1 MNQPLLVVEGLKTH
15 FPIKKGLLN
24 KEKSF
29 VKAVDGISFHVN
41 KGETLGIV
49 GESGCGKSTM
59 GRSILRLIEPTE
71 GSVMF
76 DGVELTTL
84 NKSDLRKIRSEIQIV
99 FQDPFASLNPKMTV
113 GSILTEALSTHH
125 LGQNSKDRRAKV
137 KELLGIVGLSPTH
150 IGRYPHEFSGGQ
162 RQRIGIARAIAVN
175 PALIIADEPV
185 SALDVSVQ
193 AQVLNLFQD
202 LKNTLGLTYIF
213 IAHDLSVVKH
223 VSDRIGVMYLG
234 KIVEMSDKKELF
246 KKPLH
251 PYTQAL
257 MSAVPSLDPDAKK
270 ERIILRG
277 DVPSPSSPPSG
288 CAFHP
293 RCRFSKDVCGKI
305 TPRETTI
312 SPGQFVSCHMY
323 DEEYKSEFSDVKKEQ
338 LIGIR

>member
-1 MNQPLLVVEGLKTH
+1 MKQPLLSVKDLKTY
-15 FPIKKGLLN
+15 FPIKKGFVN
-24 KEKSF
+24 KETVY
-29 VKAVDGISFHVN
+29 VKAVDGVTFHIN

-59 GRSILRLIEPTE
+59 GRSILRLIEPTD
-71 GSVMF
+71 GSIIF
-76 DGVELTTL
+76 DGKEITTL
-84 NKSDLRKIRSEIQIV
+84 NKTDLRKMRSEIQIV

-113 GSILTEALSTHH
+113 GSILGEALSTHH
-125 LGQNSKDRRAKV
+125 LGQSSKERKEKV
-137 KELLGIVGLSPTH
+137 KELLTIVGLSPTH

-202 LKNTLGLTYIF
+202 LKDTLGLTYIF

-234 KIVEMSDKKELF
+234 KIVELADKKQLF

-270 ERIILRG
+270 DRIILKG

-293 RCRFSKDVCGKI
+293 RCRFCKSVCESI
-305 TPRETTI
+305 VPREIKI
-312 SPGQFVSCHMY
+312 SPGQFVNCHMY
-323 DEEYKSEFSDVKKEQ
+323 DEEYTTDFYNEVKEEV
-338 LIGIR
+338 LELS

>member
-1 MNQPLLVVEGLKTH
+1 M
-15 FPIKKGLLN
+15 
-24 KEKSF
+24 
-29 VKAVDGISFHVN
+29 
-41 KGETLGIV
+41 
-49 GESGCGKSTM
+49 
-59 GRSILRLIEPTE
+59 
-71 GSVMF
+71 
-76 DGVELTTL
+76 
-84 NKSDLRKIRSEIQIV
+84 RSEMQIV

-113 GSILTEALSTHH
+113 GAILGEALSTHH
-125 LGQNSKDRRAKV
+125 LGQSSKERRAKV
-137 KELLGIVGLSPTH
+137 KELLQIVGLSPTH

-175 PALIIADEPV
+175 PSLIIADEPV

-193 AQVLNLFQD
+193 AQILNLFQD

-234 KIVEMSDKKELF
+234 KIVELADKKQLF

-270 ERIILRG
+270 ERIILKG

-293 RCRFSKDVCGKI
+293 RCRFAKSVCENI
-305 TPRETTI
+305 SPREITVH
-312 SPGQFVSCHMY
+312 PGQFVNCHMY
-323 DEEYKSEFSDVKKEQ
+323 DEEYNSEFEVEIIEKALELS
-338 LIGIR
+338 